1 MPNLSPERR
10 PRRVQSNDMRNMTFN
25 ELRNARLE
33 EDAERILEQA
43 LHRSRWLAKDR
54 DAVLA
59 ELVRIIDREERLA
72 RLA

>member
-1 MPNLSPERR
+1 MVNLSPECR

-33 EDAERILEQA
+33 EDAERILKQA

-54 DAVLA
+54 NAVQS
-59 ELVRIIDREERLA
+59 ELVRIIEREERLA
-72 RLA
+72 RSA